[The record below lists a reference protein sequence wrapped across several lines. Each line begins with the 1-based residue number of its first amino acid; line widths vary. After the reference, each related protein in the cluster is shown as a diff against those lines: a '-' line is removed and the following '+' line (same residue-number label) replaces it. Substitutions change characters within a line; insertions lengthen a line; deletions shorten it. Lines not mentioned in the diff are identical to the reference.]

1 MLKNINEHKKR
12 IVKIA
17 DLAIVKASAY
27 SKIAGKENPMDNP
40 KINKAPAVTCNKSYF
55 RRAHYFTC
63 FSLC

>member
-1 MLKNINEHKKR
+1 
-12 IVKIA
+12 
-17 DLAIVKASAY
+17 
-27 SKIAGKENPMDNP
+27 MDNP